1 MAGALVAS
9 HTCGMEKSAG
19 KVREF
24 RDTMGLFATGVAVIA
39 VQVSDEVHAMT
50 ANAVSSLSLEPMLLV
65 FCPAKKARLSKHLL
79 VGVAFSV
86 NVLRAEQQAISSF
99 FAGGWR
105 EALPPPYHFVHMG
118 AAPRLE
124 GSLASL
130 LCTVRSI
137 IDGGDHWLVIGEVLD
152 LQRGPAPHEPLLFY
166 RGRYGQV
173 DVSTSGAAPD
183 LGVVTDEPAH
193 IHFDT

>member
-1 MAGALVAS
+1 
-9 HTCGMEKSAG
+9 MEKSAG
-19 KVREF
+19 KVRAF

-39 VQVSDEVHAMT
+39 VQAGDEVHAMT

-65 FCPAKKARLSKHLL
+65 FCPAKKARLAKHLST
-79 VGVAFSV
+79 GVAFSV

-105 EALPPPYHFVHMG
+105 AALPPAYRFVHMG

-124 GSLASL
+124 GCLASL
-130 LCTVRSI
+130 LCSVRSI
-137 IDGGDHWLVIGEVLD
+137 VDGGDHWLVIGAVLD
-152 LQRGPAPHEPLLFY
+152 LQRGTAPHEPLLFY
-166 RGRYGQV
+166 RGRYGQI
-173 DVSTSGAAPD
+173 DVSASGAAPD

-193 IHFDT
+193 IHFDS